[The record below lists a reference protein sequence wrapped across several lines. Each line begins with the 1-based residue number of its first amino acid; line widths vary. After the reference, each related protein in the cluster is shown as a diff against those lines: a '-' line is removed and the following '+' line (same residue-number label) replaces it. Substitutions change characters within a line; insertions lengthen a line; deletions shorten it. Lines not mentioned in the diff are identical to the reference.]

1 MTARGTG
8 RASKAR
14 HVAEEPIEKVD
25 WAGGG
30 RLWVGV
36 KEKKRIEPFPN
47 EQRYFFQPQRSKESS
62 IQM

>member
-8 RASKAR
+8 RSGKAR
-14 HVAEEPIEKVD
+14 HLAEEPIEKVD

-36 KEKKRIEPFPN
+36 KEKRRIAPFP
-47 EQRYFFQPQRSKESS
+47 E
-62 IQM
+62 